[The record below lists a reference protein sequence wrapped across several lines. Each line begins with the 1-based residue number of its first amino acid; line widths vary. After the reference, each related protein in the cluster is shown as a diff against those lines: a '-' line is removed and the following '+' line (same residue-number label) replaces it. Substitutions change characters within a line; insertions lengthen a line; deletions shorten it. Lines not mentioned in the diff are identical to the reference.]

1 MDCATGTRGRGRP
14 VGADS
19 ERTRQTILRAAR
31 DVIALSGYGAAT
43 FQQMALRAGVSRPT
57 LHYYFDTREQV
68 YEALA
73 QAVHA
78 QIARY
83 IAEAREFP
91 EPRARLVAFTEAV
104 AHLCREDPGALR
116 FLVTMQ
122 VEQRRGVHCNATA
135 ESAIAAIHGFY
146 DTLADTRADTLAD
159 TRGLADL
166 LASVFWGI
174 AFHAGFV
181 ASDSDGSV
189 VARQLLNVF
198 DEKLLTSRSGAG

>member
-31 DVIALSGYGAAT
+31 DVIALSGYPAAT

-91 EPRARLVAFTEAV
+91 EPRAQLVAFTEAV
-104 AHLCREDPGALR
+104 ARLCREDPVR
-116 FLVTMQ
+116 
-122 VEQRRGVHCNATA
+122 C
-135 ESAIAAIHGFY
+135 GF
-146 DTLADTRADTLAD
+146 
-159 TRGLADL
+159 
-166 LASVFWGI
+166 W
-174 AFHAGFV
+174 
-181 ASDSDGSV
+181 
-189 VARQLLNVF
+189 
-198 DEKLLTSRSGAG
+198 

>member
-1 MDCATGTRGRGRP
+1 M
-14 VGADS
+14 GADS

-31 DVIALSGYGAAT
+31 DVIALSGYPAAT
-43 FQQMALRAGVSRPT
+43 FQQMALRAGISRPT

-78 QIARY
+78 QIARF
-83 IAEAREFP
+83 IAEAQEFP
-91 EPRARLVAFTEAV
+91 EPRAQLVAFTEAV
-104 AHLCREDPGALR
+104 ARLCREDPGALR

-146 DTLADTRADTLAD
+146 DTLADTLAD

-181 ASDSDGSV
+181 ASDGDGSV

-198 DEKLLTSRSGAG
+198 DEKLLTSRSGAS

>member
-1 MDCATGTRGRGRP
+1 M
-14 VGADS
+14 GADS

-146 DTLADTRADTLAD
+146 DTLADTR
-159 TRGLADL
+159 GLADL

-181 ASDSDGSV
+181 ASDGDGSV

-198 DEKLLTSRSGAG
+198 DEKLLTSRSGAS

>member
-1 MDCATGTRGRGRP
+1 
-14 VGADS
+14 
-19 ERTRQTILRAAR
+19 
-31 DVIALSGYGAAT
+31 
-43 FQQMALRAGVSRPT
+43 
-57 LHYYFDTREQV
+57 
-68 YEALA
+68 
-73 QAVHA
+73 
-78 QIARY
+78 
-83 IAEAREFP
+83 
-91 EPRARLVAFTEAV
+91 
-104 AHLCREDPGALR
+104 
-116 FLVTMQ
+116 MQ

-146 DTLADTRADTLAD
+146 DTLAD

-181 ASDSDGSV
+181 ASDSDGSM

>member
-1 MDCATGTRGRGRP
+1 M
-14 VGADS
+14 GADS

-31 DVIALSGYGAAT
+31 EVIALSGYPAAT
-43 FQQMALRAGVSRPT
+43 FQQMAMRAGVSRPT

-146 DTLADTRADTLAD
+146 DTLADTRADT
-159 TRGLADL
+159 RGLADL

-198 DEKLLTSRSGAG
+198 DEELLTSRSGAG

>member
-1 MDCATGTRGRGRP
+1 M
-14 VGADS
+14 GADS

-31 DVIALSGYGAAT
+31 DVIALSGYAAAT
-43 FQQMALRAGVSRPT
+43 FQQMAMRAGVSRPT

-83 IAEAREFP
+83 IAEAQEFP
-91 EPRARLVAFTEAV
+91 EPRAQLVAFTEAV
-104 AHLCREDPGALR
+104 VRLCREDPGALR

-122 VEQRRGVHCNATA
+122 VEQRRGVHRNATA

-146 DTLADTRADTLAD
+146 DSLADTLAD

-181 ASDSDGSV
+181 ASDGDGSV

-198 DEKLLTSRSGAG
+198 DEKLLTSRSGAS